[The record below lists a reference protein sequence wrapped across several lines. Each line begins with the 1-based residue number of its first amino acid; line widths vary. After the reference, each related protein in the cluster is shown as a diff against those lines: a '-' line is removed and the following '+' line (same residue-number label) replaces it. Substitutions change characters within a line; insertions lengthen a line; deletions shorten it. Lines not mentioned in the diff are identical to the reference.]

1 MTDRIKKLRE
11 TLKERILVLD
21 GATGTAL
28 GDVANTPEPFGG
40 EKYEGLYEALNIHS
54 PELVLHLHKTY
65 IDAGADIIETNTFSG
80 SSIVLEEFGLESQT
94 REINRRAAELACEA
108 IKKYGDGKPLW
119 VAGSMGPST
128 KTIQVTGGIDF
139 DGVIAQYIPQILGLI
154 EGGVDYLL
162 VETSQDTLNIKAILQ
177 AVEAAN
183 KELGTDTPVSVSL
196 TIETTGTMLAG
207 QNIEAAVYTLSAFDL
222 LYLGLNCAT
231 GPEFMTDHLR
241 TLAELYPGFV
251 AVVPN
256 AGLPNTEGEYDESA
270 LQLSDTLQL
279 FAKNG

>member
-1 MTDRIKKLRE
+1 MTDRVKKLKE
-11 TLKERILVLD
+11 TLEERILVLD

-28 GDVANTPEPFGG
+28 GEVANTPEAFGG

-54 PELVLHLHKTY
+54 PEFVLHLHKTY

-80 SSIVLEEFGLESQT
+80 SSIVLEEYGLESQT
-94 REINRRAAELACEA
+94 REINRLGAELTRNA
-108 IKKYGDGKPLW
+108 IEKYGNGKELW

-139 DGVIAQYIPQILGLI
+139 DGVIAQYYPQIMGLI

-162 VETSQDTLNIKAILQ
+162 VETSQDTLNIKAILE
-177 AVEAAN
+177 AVERAN
-183 KELGTDTPVSVSL
+183 DELGADTPVAVSI

-231 GPEFMTDHLR
+231 GP
-241 TLAELYPGFV
+241 
-251 AVVPN
+251 
-256 AGLPNTEGEYDESA
+256 
-270 LQLSDTLQL
+270 
-279 FAKNG
+279 